1 MHTICKSMIFLNQG
15 CILFQAGIVVCCQQK
30 NMLTGHRV
38 DRKISFCFFSLYC
51 RVVSCYHHTH
61 VHRSRASLY
70 LEYSCLNKPTTQKK
84 WAKIFVVGCIFFFVY
99 VVVCSVLWKVFAL
112 WNYLGVYNNLF
123 FFLRVKGRK
132 KGEHWS
138 YTFNT
143 SWISGGSSGSA

>member
-1 MHTICKSMIFLNQG
+1 MPEQTDDTKKVGQNF
-15 CILFQAGIVVCCQQK
+15 CC
-30 NMLTGHRV
+30 R
-38 DRKISFCFFSLYC
+38 LY
-51 RVVSCYHHTH
+51 
-61 VHRSRASLY
+61 
-70 LEYSCLNKPTTQKK
+70 
-84 WAKIFVVGCIFFFVY
+84 FFFVY

-112 WNYLGVYNNLF
+112 WNYLGVYNNFF